1 MHSVLI
7 SYIVKFETKSM
18 TKDKE
23 EYFIMIKF
31 QLTRK
36 SITSL
41 NVNGCR
47 TKDLK
52 YIKRTLVA
60 IKEKQIHN
68 YSGRLE
74 HTSFST

>member
-18 TKDKE
+18 SKDKE
-23 EYFIMIKF
+23 EYFIMIVSINQKEYN
-31 QLTRK
+31 K
-36 SITSL
+36 SKCKWMQ
-41 NVNGCR
+41 NQR
-47 TKDLK
+47 LK
-52 YIKRTLVA
+52 IYKMNIGSY
-60 IKEKQIHN
+60 KEKQIHN